1 MEVIMQVIT
10 EVTMA
15 VMEGT
20 EAMDGA
26 TEPVKF
32 RSRVIAFGEC
42 VGIGCDFSPFEI
54 KATLL

>member
-1 MEVIMQVIT
+1 MQVIT

-42 VGIGCDFSPFEI
+42 VGIWCDFSPFEI